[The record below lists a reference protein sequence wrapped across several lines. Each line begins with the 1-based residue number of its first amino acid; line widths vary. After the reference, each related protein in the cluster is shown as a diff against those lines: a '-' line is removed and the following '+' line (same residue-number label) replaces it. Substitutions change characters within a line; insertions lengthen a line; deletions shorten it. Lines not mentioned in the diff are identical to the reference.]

1 MSSLKS
7 RTKKGL
13 VWSSIERFATQGIQ
27 FLFGIIL
34 ARLLSPADYGI
45 IAMSLLLLTI
55 AQSIIVIY

>member
-1 MSSLKS
+1 MPSLKS

-13 VWSSIERFATQGIQ
+13 VWSFIERFATQGIQ

-55 AQSIIVIY
+55 AQNIFVIY

>member
-7 RTKKGL
+7 RTKKEL

-34 ARLLSPADYGI
+34 ARILSPADYGI

-55 AQSIIVIY
+55 SQSIVVIY

>member
-7 RTKKGL
+7 RTKKRL

>member
-7 RTKKGL
+7 RTKKEL

-34 ARLLSPADYGI
+34 ARILSPADYGI

>member
-7 RTKKGL
+7 RTKKEL

-34 ARLLSPADYGI
+34 ARILSPADYGI
-45 IAMSLLLLTI
+45 IAMSLLLLII